1 MNQQLLN
8 QNNGNIIEDD
18 IVNESNIKN
27 ISQLIKH
34 IESKLENKIYDIFGL
49 ISNNIPNEK
58 TNSVL
63 LKMKERDVNT
73 NFNLEKI
80 RGIEQKQLI
89 INDNVTSNQLRIEKL
104 KQELNEHIIASDKI
118 FKENLTFPGIIGK
131 FSKFKNIREFIINT
145 NEQINNLINF
155 KNKTIL
161 EYNIQIKDII
171 NTINQ
176 INFQVDQFSKSNLN
190 YFNTSMNDSKKEN
203 NEKFDNLTKELNTI
217 KDDYDKYKKNNKED
231 IKNCLDYQKKV
242 FEKIIK
248 SEFEYSDLS
257 FNEEQEIINKEDY
270 DAKYF
275 KEIFSKIIKQFLC
288 NNKIEIH
295 NEINELK
302 NDILEIKTWKEKEQA
317 KKNKRNRLYN
327 SQEKKSFIISKEK
340 DIPNI
345 SNNIIKGI
353 SPKKKSLT
361 ISKSYSDFHNTL
373 KNSTILSKKHITN
386 NQFKNTISSNKEE
399 TKISFFMST
408 NNNNNNNQDN
418 NINQNIQNK
427 TISNLNN
434 FSTIKNKSPLKNKN
448 QELLIDKNKILY
460 DSSEEKKDISPS
472 FDSFEG
478 KTTEPTVSYDNNINQ
493 SIFIIKKPEDIQ
505 IKDKL
510 KLKTKKEI
518 SLLNTR
524 DTRQFKDNNISL
536 WINKTESN
544 NRECNRKK
552 TMNSRKVNINKNI
565 PLNTNTLS
573 NI

>member
-8 QNNGNIIEDD
+8 QNNGNIMDDD

-58 TNSVL
+58 TNLVL

-478 KTTEPTVSYDNNINQ
+478 KTTEPTVSYDNINQ

>member
-1 MNQQLLN
+1 MD
-8 QNNGNIIEDD
+8 DD

-418 NINQNIQNK
+418 IINQNIQNK

-478 KTTEPTVSYDNNINQ
+478 KTTEPTVSYDNINQ

>member
-190 YFNTSMNDSKKEN
+190 YFNVTMNDRRKEN

-478 KTTEPTVSYDNNINQ
+478 KTTEPTVSYDNINQ

>member
-478 KTTEPTVSYDNNINQ
+478 KTTEPTVSYDNINQ

>member
-1 MNQQLLN
+1 MD
-8 QNNGNIIEDD
+8 DD

-418 NINQNIQNK
+418 IINQNIQNK

-434 FSTIKNKSPLKNKN
+434 FSTIKNKSPLKKKN

-478 KTTEPTVSYDNNINQ
+478 KTTEPTVSYDNINQ

>member
-302 NDILEIKTWKEKEQA
+302 NDILEIKTWKEKEKA

-434 FSTIKNKSPLKNKN
+434 FSTIKNKSPLKKKN

-478 KTTEPTVSYDNNINQ
+478 KTTEPTVSYDNINQ

>member
-1 MNQQLLN
+1 
-8 QNNGNIIEDD
+8 
-18 IVNESNIKN
+18 
-27 ISQLIKH
+27 
-34 IESKLENKIYDIFGL
+34 
-49 ISNNIPNEK
+49 
-58 TNSVL
+58 
-63 LKMKERDVNT
+63 
-73 NFNLEKI
+73 
-80 RGIEQKQLI
+80 
-89 INDNVTSNQLRIEKL
+89 
-104 KQELNEHIIASDKI
+104 
-118 FKENLTFPGIIGK
+118 
-131 FSKFKNIREFIINT
+131 
-145 NEQINNLINF
+145 
-155 KNKTIL
+155 
-161 EYNIQIKDII
+161 
-171 NTINQ
+171 
-176 INFQVDQFSKSNLN
+176 
-190 YFNTSMNDSKKEN
+190 MNDSKKEN

-478 KTTEPTVSYDNNINQ
+478 KTTEPTVSYDNINQ

>member
-58 TNSVL
+58 TNLVL

-478 KTTEPTVSYDNNINQ
+478 KTTEPTVSYDNINQ

>member
-63 LKMKERDVNT
+63 LKMKERYVNT

-472 FDSFEG
+472 FDSFER
-478 KTTEPTVSYDNNINQ
+478 KTTEPTVSYDNINQ

>member
-302 NDILEIKTWKEKEQA
+302 NDIL
-317 KKNKRNRLYN
+317 
-327 SQEKKSFIISKEK
+327 
-340 DIPNI
+340 
-345 SNNIIKGI
+345 
-353 SPKKKSLT
+353 
-361 ISKSYSDFHNTL
+361 
-373 KNSTILSKKHITN
+373 
-386 NQFKNTISSNKEE
+386 
-399 TKISFFMST
+399 
-408 NNNNNNNQDN
+408 
-418 NINQNIQNK
+418 
-427 TISNLNN
+427 
-434 FSTIKNKSPLKNKN
+434 
-448 QELLIDKNKILY
+448 
-460 DSSEEKKDISPS
+460 
-472 FDSFEG
+472 
-478 KTTEPTVSYDNNINQ
+478 
-493 SIFIIKKPEDIQ
+493 
-505 IKDKL
+505 
-510 KLKTKKEI
+510 
-518 SLLNTR
+518 
-524 DTRQFKDNNISL
+524 
-536 WINKTESN
+536 
-544 NRECNRKK
+544 
-552 TMNSRKVNINKNI
+552 
-565 PLNTNTLS
+565 
-573 NI
+573 

>member
-478 KTTEPTVSYDNNINQ
+478 KTTEPTVSYDNINQ

-552 TMNSRKVNINKNI
+552 TMNSRKVNIIKNI

>member
-1 MNQQLLN
+1 MYQQLIN
-8 QNNGNIIEDD
+8 QNKENTIEDNLN
-18 IVNESNIKN
+18 NESNIKV
-27 ISQLIKH
+27 ISQLIKNV
-34 IESKLENKIYDIFGL
+34 ESKLEKKIIDIFNK
-49 ISNNIPNEK
+49 ISNNIPNEN

-63 LKMKERDVNT
+63 LEMKERDVNI
-73 NFNLEKI
+73 NFSLEKI
-80 RGIEQKQLI
+80 RGIEQKQLT
-89 INDNVTSNQLRIEKL
+89 INDNVTSNQLRVEKL
-104 KQELNEHIIASDKI
+104 KQELNEHIITSDKM
-118 FKENLTFPGIIGK
+118 FKENLSFPGIVGK
-131 FSKFKNIREFIINT
+131 FSKFKNIGEFIIHA
-145 NEQINNLINF
+145 NEQINTLINF

-161 EYNIQIKDII
+161 EYNSQIKDIT

-176 INFQVDQFSKSNLN
+176 INFQVDQFSKSNIN
-190 YFNTSMNDSKKEN
+190 YFNTTMNNSRKEN
-203 NEKFDNLTKELNTI
+203 NEKYEKLNLELNTI
-217 KDDYDKYKKNNKED
+217 KDEFYKYKKNNKED
-231 IKNCLDYQKKV
+231 IKNCLEFQKKI

-248 SEFEYSDLS
+248 GEFEYSDYS
-257 FNEEQEIINKEDY
+257 VNEEQEIKNKEEY
-270 DAKYF
+270 YSKCF
-275 KEIFSKIIKQFLC
+275 KEIFSKIIKQFLY
-288 NNKIEIH
+288 NNWNEIH
-295 NEINELK
+295 NEINQLK
-302 NDILEIKTWKEKEQA
+302 HDILEIKIWKEKEQS

-478 KTTEPTVSYDNNINQ
+478 KTTEPTVSYDNINQ
-493 SIFIIKKPEDIQ
+493 SIYLIKKPEDIQ

-510 KLKTKKEI
+510 KLNNKKEI

-536 WINKTESN
+536 WINKKETN

-552 TMNSRKVNINKNI
+552 TINSRKVNINKTI
-565 PLNTNTLS
+565 PLNTNTIS
-573 NI
+573 NV

>member
-478 KTTEPTVSYDNNINQ
+478 KTTEPTVSYDNINQ

-573 NI
+573 NA